1 MAMNIFQLISSLE
14 QVDPDVYGRFDSR
27 RRVFQQFSRVGQRLA
42 ATAAPLLLGALFQRA
57 YGQGAALPAPIAD
70 VLNFALKLEYL
81 EAAFYDRALNS
92 AGLLPAGGPLAS
104 ITLIRA
110 DETKHVAFLKA
121 ALGSQAVP
129 ALVEGP
135 AAGNLDF
142 TGAKG
147 GTRAALFP
155 TVFSSYP
162 TFLAVAQS
170 LEDTGVRAYKGAAP
184 ALMGNK
190 TILEAALNIHS
201 VEARH
206 ASRLRSLRR
215 GTTGPGPTAPLTPTP
230 KSWVSG
236 DEGGGAAPPTT
247 APIYGPGTP
256 AASFPGEANVTQGGV
271 SLPGLP
277 SLVALGL
284 PATAF
289 SEAFDE
295 PLDTA
300 SVAGIALNFI
310 VGNTF

>member
-1 MAMNIFQLISSLE
+1 MNVFDLISSLE
-14 QVDPDVYGRFDSR
+14 QADPEVYGRFDSR
-27 RRVFQQFSRVGQRLA
+27 RQVFQRFSRVGKTMA
-42 ATAAPLLLGALFQRA
+42 ATAAPLLLGTLFQRA
-57 YGQGAALPAPIAD
+57 YGQGTALPADVAA

-81 EAAFYDRALNS
+81 EAAFYSRGLNS
-92 AGLLPAGGPLAS
+92 AGLVPAGGPLTS

-110 DETKHVAFLKA
+110 DENKHVDFLKA

-129 ALVEGP
+129 ALVEGN

-142 TGAKG
+142 TGSKG

-155 TVFSSYP
+155 TVFSSFP
-162 TFLAVAQS
+162 TFLAVGQS

-184 ALMGNK
+184 ALMANK
-190 TILEAALNIHS
+190 TLLEAALNIHS

-215 GTTGPGPTAPLTPTP
+215 GTTGAGPTAPLTPTP
-230 KSWVSG
+230 KSWISG
-236 DEGGGAAPPTT
+236 DDGGGAAPPAT
-247 APIYGPGTP
+247 APIYAPGTP
-256 AASFPGEANVTQGGV
+256 AAAFPGEVNVTQGGK
-271 SLPGLP
+271 SLPGLA
-277 SLVALGL
+277 ALAALNL

-295 PLDTA
+295 PLDTT
-300 SVAGIALNFI
+300 SVASIALNFI

>member
-1 MAMNIFQLISSLE
+1 MNVFELISDLE
-14 QVDPDVYGRFDSR
+14 QVDPEVYGRFDSR
-27 RRVFQQFSRVGQRLA
+27 RRVFQRFSRVGKSV
-42 ATAAPLLLGALFQRA
+42 ATATAPLLLGALFQRA
-57 YGQGAALPAPIAD
+57 YGQGTALPANIAA

-81 EAAFYDRALNS
+81 EAAFYSRALSS

-104 ITLIRA
+104 INIISA
-110 DETKHVAFLKA
+110 DENKHVNFLRA

-142 TGAKG
+142 SGAKG
-147 GTRAALFP
+147 GTRPALFP

-184 ALMGNK
+184 ALMTNR
-190 TILEAALNIHS
+190 TLLEAALNIHS

-236 DEGGGAAPPTT
+236 DDGGGAAPPTT

-256 AASFPGEANVTQGGV
+256 AASYPGEANVTQGGV
-271 SLPGLP
+271 SLPGIPALA
-277 SLVALGL
+277 ALGL
-284 PATAF
+284 PTAAF

-295 PLDTA
+295 PLDTTTVA
-300 SVAGIALNFI
+300 SIALNFI

>member
-1 MAMNIFQLISSLE
+1 MTLIS
-14 QVDPDVYGRFDSR
+14 
-27 RRVFQQFSRVGQRLA
+27 
-42 ATAAPLLLGALFQRA
+42 
-57 YGQGAALPAPIAD
+57 
-70 VLNFALKLEYL
+70 
-81 EAAFYDRALNS
+81 
-92 AGLLPAGGPLAS
+92 
-104 ITLIRA
+104 A
-110 DETKHVAFLKA
+110 DENKHVSFLRA

-129 ALVEGP
+129 ALVEGTAP
-135 AAGNLDF
+135 GNLDF
-142 TGAKG
+142 SGSKG

-155 TVFSSYP
+155 TVFSSFP
-162 TFLAVAQS
+162 TFLAVGQS

-184 ALMGNK
+184 ALLANK
-190 TILEAALNIHS
+190 VLLEAALNIHS

-215 GTTGPGPTAPLTPTP
+215 GTTGPGPTVPITPTP

-256 AASFPGEANVTQGGV
+256 AASFPGEANVTQGGM
-271 SLPGLP
+271 SLTGIP
-277 SLVALGL
+277 ALAALNL
-284 PATAF
+284 PAAAF

-300 SVAGIALNFI
+300 TVANIALTFI